1 MPPSDSMAVVVMSL
15 ATEPGLVDAVNSV
28 LAQDPVPEVVVVNS
42 GGGDPDGALARAGLA
57 GVPVVHREER
67 LFAGAVRNLG
77 VAATRSRHVAFL
89 AADCLALPGWVAGR
103 LRAHEA
109 GADAVAS
116 LLCNADPA
124 NRSAAAS
131 ALLLHHRRMRH
142 AAAADRIALGL
153 SFDRRVLERLGT
165 FREDLRTG
173 EDSDYKLRM
182 LAIGARIVVSDE
194 VITAHRYPST
204 PLALLRDQWKRGI
217 RQARARAAVGLHERR
232 RRLPLDTLSNA
243 RRALRSAARAPD
255 PVERRRLLH
264 GWPLVPVAALAYAGG
279 ALAAL
284 VADAA
289 RR

>member
-1 MPPSDSMAVVVMSL
+1 MAVVVMSL
-15 ATEPGLVDAVNSV
+15 AAERGLVDAVRSV

-42 GGGDPDGALARAGLA
+42 GGGDPAGALARAGLE

-67 LFAGAVRNLG
+67 LFAGGVRNLG
-77 VAATRSRHVAFL
+77 IAATRSRYVAFL

-103 LRAHEA
+103 LRAHEE

-116 LLCNADPA
+116 LLCNADPG

-131 ALLLHHRRMRH
+131 ALLLHHRRMPH
-142 AAAADRIALGL
+142 AAEEERLALGL
-153 SFDRRVLERLGT
+153 SFDRRMLERVGA

-182 LAIGARIVVSDE
+182 LAAGARIVVSDE
-194 VITAHRYPST
+194 VVTAHRYPGQ
-204 PLALLRDQWKRGI
+204 PLALVRDQFERGI
-217 RQARARAAVGLHERR
+217 RQARARAAVGLHKRR
-232 RRLPLDTLSNA
+232 RRLALDTLRNA
-243 RRALRSAARAPD
+243 RRAMRGAARAPD
-255 PVERRRLLH
+255 PAERRRLLH
-264 GWPLVPVAALAYAGG
+264 GWPLIPVAALAYAGG